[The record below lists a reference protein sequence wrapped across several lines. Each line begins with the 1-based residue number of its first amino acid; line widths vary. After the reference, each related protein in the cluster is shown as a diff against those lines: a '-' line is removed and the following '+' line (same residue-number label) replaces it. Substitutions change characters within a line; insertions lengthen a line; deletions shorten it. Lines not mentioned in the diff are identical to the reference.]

1 MDAWHEK
8 KNMRQAVIT
17 NRLPAHMKDE

>member
-1 MDAWHEK
+1 MPGHEK

-17 NRLPAHMKDE
+17 NRLPAHMEDE